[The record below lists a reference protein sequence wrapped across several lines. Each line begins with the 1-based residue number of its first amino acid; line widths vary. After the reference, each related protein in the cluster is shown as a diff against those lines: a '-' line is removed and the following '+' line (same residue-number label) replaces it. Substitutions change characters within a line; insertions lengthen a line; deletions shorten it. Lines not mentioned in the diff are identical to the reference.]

1 MKIWKVEE
9 AINNELNYVTSLNR
23 VKSIP
28 ISLKEEVKPQNGQ
41 QKASKRPANSSLG
54 SPLILLL
61 SLFAIRFWVS
71 LQNKVFADAEQNKI
85 FL

>member
-28 ISLKEEVKPQNGQ
+28 FSLKEEVKPQNGQ
-41 QKASKRPANSSLG
+41 QKAGKFFSRIPSY
-54 SPLILLL
+54 P
-61 SLFAIRFWVS
+61 FAGIIC
-71 LQNKVFADAEQNKI
+71 NP
-85 FL
+85 FLVITSE